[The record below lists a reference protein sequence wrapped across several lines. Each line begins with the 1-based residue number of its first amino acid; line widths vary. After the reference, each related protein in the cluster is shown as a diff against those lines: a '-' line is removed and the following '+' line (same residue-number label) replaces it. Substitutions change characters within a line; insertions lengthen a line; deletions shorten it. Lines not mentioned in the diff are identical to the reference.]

1 MSFAKIPKSD
11 QLITINYAPPQT
23 SWMETPVDFRPGTW
37 SYSGVAKNL
46 TYLDLPNPRSWQPG
60 DVDWKLPE
68 NWQAII
74 LCMCPLRRLRG

>member
-11 QLITINYAPPQT
+11 QLISINYAPPHT

-46 TYLDLPNPRSWQPG
+46 TYLDLPNPRAWQPT

-68 NWQAII
+68 NWQTII
-74 LCMCPLRRLRG
+74 LEGMKERLEK